1 MGPLILAPRVTFS
14 KQDLHRRLLD
24 VTTPSFGRGG
34 VRSCGVSRINR
45 GAVARAFDASFAY
58 VEDHPVA
65 WQVRAQKEGFGVHT
79 GILAAGRLQSLID
92 SRDYSRDVLLMNVQ
106 LGQILDAVKST
117 VPQEMWGAIIDKL
130 DQAEQ
135 PALGVDDETDYDEDV
150 FDPGDY
156 DDVDDD
162 F

>member
-1 MGPLILAPRVTFS
+1 M
-14 KQDLHRRLLD
+14 
-24 VTTPSFGRGG
+24 
-34 VRSCGVSRINR
+34 
-45 GAVARAFDASFAY
+45 
-58 VEDHPVA
+58 
-65 WQVRAQKEGFGVHT
+65 HT
-79 GILAAGRLQSLID
+79 GMLAAGRLQSLID

>member
-1 MGPLILAPRVTFS
+1 M
-14 KQDLHRRLLD
+14 
-24 VTTPSFGRGG
+24 
-34 VRSCGVSRINR
+34 
-45 GAVARAFDASFAY
+45 
-58 VEDHPVA
+58 
-65 WQVRAQKEGFGVHT
+65 HT

-92 SRDYSRDVLLMNVQ
+92 SVDYSRDVLLMNVQ

-130 DQAEQ
+130 DQ